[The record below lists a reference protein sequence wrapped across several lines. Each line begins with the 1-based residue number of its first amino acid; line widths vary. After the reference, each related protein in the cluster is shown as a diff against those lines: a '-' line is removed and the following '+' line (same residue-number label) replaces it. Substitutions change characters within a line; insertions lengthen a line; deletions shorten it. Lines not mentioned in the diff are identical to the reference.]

1 MRVSERLC
9 LTAGALFCDVAIA
22 GTDIHS
28 DRGGELRVIIMG
40 IDPGLGTT
48 GWAIIEGTGERPSLL
63 AYGAIRTKPSQEMAD
78 RLLHICRN
86 VGDVLRVHSPD
97 EVVIEDVF
105 LARDTKAA
113 LALGQARGAAML
125 GAALQSVPVRT
136 YTALQVKQSVT
147 GNGHASKEQVAFMV
161 RQLFRLTSAPE
172 PADCADAT
180 AIALCHLH
188 RCGDTVSVA

>member
-1 MRVSERLC
+1 M
-9 LTAGALFCDVAIA
+9 
-22 GTDIHS
+22 
-28 DRGGELRVIIMG
+28 IIMG

-48 GWAIIEGTGERPSLL
+48 GWAIIEGTGDRPSLL
-63 AYGAIRTKPSQEMAD
+63 AYGTIHTRPSEDMPD
-78 RLLHICRN
+78 RLLAICNR
-86 VGDVLRVHSPD
+86 VGEVLGEHTPD

-125 GAALQSVPVRT
+125 GAALKCIPVRS

-147 GNGHASKEQVAFMV
+147 GNGHASKDQVAFMV
-161 RQLFRLTSAPE
+161 RQLFRLEAAPE
-172 PADCADAT
+172 PADCADAA

-188 RCGDTVSVA
+188 RHRKMITIG

>member
-1 MRVSERLC
+1 MLRSGVRAYIPAE
-9 LTAGALFCDVAIA
+9 
-22 GTDIHS
+22 
-28 DRGGELRVIIMG
+28 GEVLLMIVMG

-48 GWAIIEGTGERPSLL
+48 GWAIIEGTGERPSLVSF
-63 AYGAIRTKPSQEMAD
+63 GAIRTKPAQDMAE
-78 RLLHICRN
+78 RLLTICQR
-86 VGDVLRVHSPD
+86 VGDVLDEHHPD

-147 GNGHASKEQVAFMV
+147 GNGHASKGQVAFMV
-161 RQLFRLTSAPE
+161 QQLFRLPAAPE
-172 PADCADAT
+172 PADCADAA

-188 RCGDTVSVA
+188 RCRQEVTVG

>member
-1 MRVSERLC
+1 MIV
-9 LTAGALFCDVAIA
+9 
-22 GTDIHS
+22 
-28 DRGGELRVIIMG
+28 MG

-48 GWAIIEGTGERPSLL
+48 GWAIVSGDAEHPHLVAFGAIHTRAADDMAGRLL
-63 AYGAIRTKPSQEMAD
+63 A
-78 RLLHICRN
+78 ICRR
-86 VGDVLRVHSPD
+86 VGEVLHAHTPD
-97 EVVIEDVF
+97 EVAIEDVF

-125 GAALQSVPVRT
+125 GAALNNIPVRS

-161 RQLFRLTSAPE
+161 QQLFRLVRAPE
-172 PADCADAT
+172 PADCADAA

-188 RCGDTVSVA
+188 RSRAAIEV

>member
-1 MRVSERLC
+1 MMLRCKSPTYIPSKGDVERMI
-9 LTAGALFCDVAIA
+9 V
-22 GTDIHS
+22 
-28 DRGGELRVIIMG
+28 MG

-48 GWAIIEGTGERPSLL
+48 GWAVIEGSGERPSLVS
-63 AYGAIRTKPSQEMAD
+63 YGTIRTNPSEEMPD
-78 RLLHICRN
+78 RLLAICNR
-86 VGDVLRVHSPD
+86 VGEVLSEHSPD

-125 GAALQSVPVRT
+125 GAALKSVRVHS

-161 RQLFRLTSAPE
+161 RQLFRLQSAPE
-172 PADCADAT
+172 PADCADAA

-188 RCGDTVSVA
+188 RCRTVETVG